1 MKNRN
6 LNAFIIALVIV
17 FSTILIVTIAVV
29 LNGKSSS
36 NNKHTPAK
44 PRYHQNYYNDNSNKD
59 DNAVFNFNQYGI

>member
-17 FSTILIVTIAVV
+17 FSTILIVTIAVI

-36 NNKHTPAK
+36 NHKYAPAK
-44 PRYHQNYYNDNSNKD
+44 PHYQQNYYDDKKDNDAEFD
-59 DNAVFNFNQYGI
+59 FDQYGI